1 MKRCVEEGFPH
12 GKILAEGRGPWVE
25 RGSAESPEAL
35 GSHGDEDVMDPL
47 IAGTP
52 GSPTADAAAA
62 AAIDALCEEYF
73 GH

>member
-1 MKRCVEEGFPH
+1 M
-12 GKILAEGRGPWVE
+12 E

-35 GSHGDEDVMDPL
+35 GSHGDEDVMDPP